1 MRFAAAVLAAAA
13 LAIVPAAMPIA
24 ISSIPTASAA
34 CPAVEVVF
42 ARGREEPPGPGY
54 IGDAFANALQSKVQV
69 PVTSYGVNYPADV
82 DPAKGATDM
91 SNHVQSMAKHC
102 PQTREVLGGYSLGA
116 ISADLVIAETKPA
129 FGFNNPLPPGADQH
143 VAAVA
148 LFGNGTRRV
157 LGPVPDF
164 SPAFAGKTIDQCAP
178 GDPICSS
185 GTNWPSHLQP
195 SYLSSGLVDQAAAFA
210 ASRI

>member
-13 LAIVPAAMPIA
+13 LAIVPAAVPIA

>member
-1 MRFAAAVLAAAA
+1 MGIRSGNFAAVVLCAAVLEIAPTTAAIPVASA
-13 LAIVPAAMPIA
+13 VCPAA
-24 ISSIPTASAA
+24 
-34 CPAVEVVF
+34 EVVF
-42 ARGREEPPGPGY
+42 ARGREEPPGVGY
-54 IGDAFANALQSKVQV
+54 IGQAFVTALQSKVRE
-69 PVTSYGVNYPADV
+69 PVASYGVNYPADV

-102 PQTREVLGGYSLGA
+102 PTTREVLGGYSLGA
-116 ISADLVIAETKPA
+116 ISADLVVAVTQPS
-129 FGFNNPLPPGADQH
+129 FGFKNPLPPGLDEN

-164 SPAFAGKTIDQCAP
+164 SPAFAGKTIDQCAA

-185 GTNWPSHLQP
+185 GLNWQSHLQP
-195 SYLSSGLVDQAAAFA
+195 SYINSGLVDQAAAFA
-210 ASRI
+210 AGRL

>member
-13 LAIVPAAMPIA
+13 LAIVPAAMPLA